1 MNYFRLQYKRLG
13 TLLPKALCALMALL
27 LGLGLAL
34 HSLIRL
40 NENSEKNRKLTVAV
54 CGVADDSI
62 LQMGI
67 TAIQSL
73 DELHFSLEVVEMEE
87 PDAIRA
93 IERGDISA
101 YAVIPEGF
109 MHEAMNGHILTVR
122 FVSAAN
128 AQDLSAILSDE
139 ITDVIGQVLLAAQKG
154 TYGTGESLLANGLD
168 SRVGAAMDEVSLAYI
183 TFLLQRANAHQVVIT
198 GIGNSLTLPQYLIT
212 GFSILFLFLICLPF
226 APVMIQG
233 DPALERMLF
242 AKGQST
248 VRLTLAKF
256 AAWVCALL
264 TLLLAILFL
273 LPIAAALFHLRFSA
287 LAVPLLK
294 GLPVAI
300 LTAAVS
306 FFLYTL
312 ASDLIGGII
321 MQFFTSLAMCF
332 VCGCLYPVFFFPES
346 LQKLSRLLPAGIARE
361 YLAQCVLGEVS
372 MRSLAVISICAGIFA
387 AASCAVYRHKIV
399 HGMGV
404 RQ

>member
-1 MNYFRLQYKRLG
+1 MNYFGLQYKRLG

-54 CGVADDSI
+54 CGIADDSI

-67 TAIQSL
+67 TALQSL
-73 DELHFSLEVVEMEE
+73 DELHFSMEIVEMEE
-87 PDAIRA
+87 ADAMRA
-93 IERGDISA
+93 MTQGDISA

-109 MHEAMNGHILTVR
+109 MHEALNGHILTVR

-139 ITDVIGQVLLAAQKG
+139 ITDMIGQVLLAAQKG
-154 TYGTGESLLANGLD
+154 TYGAGETLSANGLD
-168 SRVGAAMDEVSLAYI
+168 SRVGAVMDDISLAYI
-183 TFLLQRANAHQVVIT
+183 TFLLQRASAHQVVIT
-198 GIGNSLTLPQYLIT
+198 GIGNDLTLPQYLIT
-212 GFSILFLFLICLPF
+212 GFSILFLYLICLPF

-233 DPALERMLF
+233 DPALERMLV
-242 AKGQST
+242 AKGQSA

-264 TLLLAILFL
+264 TLLLAVLLL
-273 LPIAAALFHLRFSA
+273 LPIGAALFHLRFSA
-287 LAVPLLK
+287 VPLLK
-294 GLPVAI
+294 GLPVVL

-306 FFLYTL
+306 FFLYAL
-312 ASDLIGGII
+312 ASELIGGIL

-332 VCGCLYPVFFFPES
+332 VCGCLYPVFFFPER
-346 LQKLSRLLPAGIARE
+346 LQKLSSLLPAGIARE

-372 MRSLAVISICAGIFA
+372 MGSFAAVCVCTGIFA
-387 AASCAVYRHKIV
+387 AASCAVSRHRIV
-399 HGMGV
+399 HTMGV